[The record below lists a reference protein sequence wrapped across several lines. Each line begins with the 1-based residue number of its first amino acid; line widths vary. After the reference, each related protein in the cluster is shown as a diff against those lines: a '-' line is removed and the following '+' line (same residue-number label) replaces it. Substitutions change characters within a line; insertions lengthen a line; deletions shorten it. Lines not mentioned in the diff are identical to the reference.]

1 MQHATHRVM
10 RAMCHT
16 QGVRRLAELASMASR
31 PGEAGG
37 PAQPAA
43 VLVCAL
49 LRTALPLVG
58 GPCVA
63 PAAGGSSSAGCGLS
77 RAAAAAGGL
86 WGLLR
91 VAAAE
96 MTRVPMALEEVC
108 VCVCESVFVCLS
120 VCLSLLLVLQGGCAM
135 LAHAFP

>member
-1 MQHATHRVM
+1 
-10 RAMCHT
+10 
-16 QGVRRLAELASMASR
+16 
-31 PGEAGG
+31 
-37 PAQPAA
+37 
-43 VLVCAL
+43 
-49 LRTALPLVG
+49 
-58 GPCVA
+58 
-63 PAAGGSSSAGCGLS
+63 
-77 RAAAAAGGL
+77 
-86 WGLLR
+86 